1 MSDIRINP
9 IQDKT
14 LLILKR
20 IQSQL
25 STYRGYKAGSDI
37 LIPSRIIHD
46 EIMKRAEISNSNLRA
61 AISNLESYGK
71 IEEKKKGDELLSR
84 IEGIKSLKIN
94 FPDRQIPAKQED
106 IERLYSED
114 DEGFANARELLD
126 NVNSF
131 RSASISGDYD
141 PIVYNKII
149 ENVENI
155 NKYLKMRAGFI
166 SKS

>member
-25 STYRGYKAGSDI
+25 SMYRGYKAGADI
-37 LIPSRIIHD
+37 LIPSKIIHD
-46 EIMKRAEISNSNLRA
+46 EIMKRAEISSTNLRA

-71 IEEKKKGDELLSR
+71 MEDKKKGEELLSR
-84 IEGIKSLKIN
+84 IDGIRSLKIQ
-94 FPDRQIPAKQED
+94 FPDKQIPAKQED

-114 DEGFANARELLD
+114 DEGFGNARELLD
-126 NVNSF
+126 NINSF

-141 PIVYNKII
+141 PIVYNKIV
-149 ENVENI
+149 ENLENI
-155 NKYLKMRAGFI
+155 NKYLKMRAEFI
-166 SKS
+166 GRS

>member
-25 STYRGYKAGSDI
+25 STYRGYKAGNDI

-71 IEEKKKGDELLSR
+71 MEEKKKGDELLFR

-94 FPDRQIPAKQED
+94 FPDRQIPAKQEE